1 MISAKKQL
9 ERIMAFIIYLVIQM
23 IYQRIKDL
31 REDKDMTQQQIADLL
46 HINRR
51 TYSAYENG
59 VNSMT
64 PETLCKI
71 ADIHHTS
78 VDYLLNRTN
87 NMTPYEK

>member
-1 MISAKKQL
+1 M
-9 ERIMAFIIYLVIQM
+9 MAFIIYLVIQM

-31 REDKDMTQQQIADLL
+31 REDKDMTQQQMADML

-64 PETLCKI
+64 PEMLCKI

-87 NMTPYEK
+87 IMTPYEK